1 MNNLKGVF
9 PPVITVFKKDGS
21 IDLQATKKHMDYLIN
36 SGVNGLAYFGTTG
49 EFFSLSLK
57 EKKEYVDE
65 ILKYN
70 NKRTKILVGVGSTN
84 KDEVMEFIE
93 YLKGKDIAAILLI
106 NPYFSIYD
114 ETEVEAYYN
123 YVAQNTNLKIIIY
136 NFPQLTGFN
145 FPVSLVE
152 KLVKNNTN
160 IVGIKDTVTD
170 QTHLIDMLN
179 IKELKEDFIVYCAFE
194 SQSLGAL
201 ASGAEGFINATANFI
216 PEVTVGLWKAYK
228 EKNFE
233 QCCMYYRKMCQA
245 MEIYKLSTPLLLA
258 CKKAVYE
265 NILGYDG
272 YEKLPALPLDNK
284 KIEKLKSIL
293 KTLKID

>member
-9 PPVITVFKKDGS
+9 PPAITVFKKDGS
-21 IDLQATKKHMDYLIN
+21 IDLQATRKHMDYLIN

-57 EKKEYVDE
+57 EKKEYIDE

-93 YLKGKDIAAILLI
+93 YLKEKDIAAILLI

-123 YVAQNTNLKIIIY
+123 YVAQSTNLKIIIY

-145 FPVSLVE
+145 FSVSLVE
-152 KLVKNNTN
+152 RLVKNNAN
-160 IVGIKDTVTD
+160 IVGIKDTVIN
-170 QTHLIDMLN
+170 QTHLIDMLS
-179 IKELKEDFIVYCAFE
+179 IKKLKEDFIVYCAFE

-216 PEVTVGLWKAYK
+216 PEITVGLWKAYK

-293 KTLKID
+293 KTLKIN

>member
-57 EKKEYVDE
+57 EKKEYIDE

-123 YVAQNTNLKIIIY
+123 YVAQNT
-136 NFPQLTGFN
+136 
-145 FPVSLVE
+145 
-152 KLVKNNTN
+152 
-160 IVGIKDTVTD
+160 
-170 QTHLIDMLN
+170 
-179 IKELKEDFIVYCAFE
+179 
-194 SQSLGAL
+194 
-201 ASGAEGFINATANFI
+201 
-216 PEVTVGLWKAYK
+216 
-228 EKNFE
+228 
-233 QCCMYYRKMCQA
+233 
-245 MEIYKLSTPLLLA
+245 
-258 CKKAVYE
+258 
-265 NILGYDG
+265 
-272 YEKLPALPLDNK
+272 
-284 KIEKLKSIL
+284 
-293 KTLKID
+293 

>member
-57 EKKEYVDE
+57 EKKEYIDE

-152 KLVKNNTN
+152 KLVKNNIN

>member
-57 EKKEYVDE
+57 EKKEYIDE

>member
-9 PPVITVFKKDGS
+9 PPVITVFNKDGR
-21 IDLQATKKHMDYLIN
+21 IDIQSAKKHMDYLI
-36 SGVNGLAYFGTTG
+36 SKGVDGLAYFGTTG
-49 EFFSLSLK
+49 EFFSMSLK
-57 EKKEYVDE
+57 EKKEYIDE

-70 NKRTKILVGVGSTN
+70 NKRTKILVGVGSTK
-84 KDEVMEFIE
+84 KDEVIDFIK
-93 YLKGKDIAAILLI
+93 YLEKKDIAGILLI
-106 NPYFSIYD
+106 NPYFSVYD

-123 YVAQNTNLKIIIY
+123 CIAQNTNLKIIIY
-136 NFPQLTGFN
+136 NFPQLTGLN
-145 FPVSLVE
+145 FSVPLVE

-160 IVGIKDTVTD
+160 IVGIKDTIID

-179 IKELKEDFIVYCAFE
+179 IKKIKEDFIVYCAFE

-201 ASGAEGFINATANFI
+201 VSGIEGFINATANFI
-216 PEVTVGLWKAYK
+216 PEATVGLWKAYK
-228 EKNFE
+228 EKDFE

-245 MEIYKLSTPLLLA
+245 MEVYKLSTPLLLA

-272 YEKLPALPLDNK
+272 YEKLPALPLDNQK
-284 KIEKLKSIL
+284 VEKLRFIL
-293 KTLKID
+293 KTLKIN

>member
-1 MNNLKGVF
+1 
-9 PPVITVFKKDGS
+9 
-21 IDLQATKKHMDYLIN
+21 
-36 SGVNGLAYFGTTG
+36 
-49 EFFSLSLK
+49 
-57 EKKEYVDE
+57 
-65 ILKYN
+65 
-70 NKRTKILVGVGSTN
+70 
-84 KDEVMEFIE
+84 
-93 YLKGKDIAAILLI
+93 
-106 NPYFSIYD
+106 
-114 ETEVEAYYN
+114 
-123 YVAQNTNLKIIIY
+123 IIIY

-233 QCCMYYRKMCQA
+233 QCCMYYRKMYQA